1 MDSPPETSFPGPLE
15 TLPRLFQWLLL
26 AALTALT
33 AGFMLHY
40 ALPAALLIGPML
52 AAVVIGAQ
60 GGRVGVSGLVF
71 AVAQTFVGLL
81 IGGSLELTV
90 LASFID
96 IWPILLLA
104 VLTTVAA
111 SSLLGFFVSR
121 WKILPGTTAVWGSAP
136 GAATAMVLMAGAF
149 GADPRLVAFMQYLR
163 VIFVTLAAAL
173 LARFWVDTSG
183 VELPA
188 MEWFPPLRPEAFGLT
203 LLLAIAGG
211 LGGKLLRL
219 PAPFFLGGMLAGAG
233 AHLGGGLS
241 LELPPWLMG
250 CAYMLIGWTIG
261 LKFDRA
267 LLRSAV
273 RALPQVVLSILALML
288 FCGGLAWVLHVE
300 WGIDP
305 LTAYLATSPGGMDSI
320 AIIAAASQNVNLSFI
335 MAVQMGRFLFV
346 LLAGPPISRLVARW
360 AED

>member
-1 MDSPPETSFPGPLE
+1 MDSPPETSFRGPLA

-149 GADPRLVAFMQYLR
+149 GADPRLVEIGR
-163 VIFVTLAAAL
+163 
-173 LARFWVDTSG
+173 
-183 VELPA
+183 
-188 MEWFPPLRPEAFGLT
+188 
-203 LLLAIAGG
+203 
-211 LGGKLLRL
+211 
-219 PAPFFLGGMLAGAG
+219 
-233 AHLGGGLS
+233 AH
-241 LELPPWLMG
+241 
-250 CAYMLIGWTIG
+250 
-261 LKFDRA
+261 
-267 LLRSAV
+267 V
-273 RALPQVVLSILALML
+273 
-288 FCGGLAWVLHVE
+288 
-300 WGIDP
+300 
-305 LTAYLATSPGGMDSI
+305 
-320 AIIAAASQNVNLSFI
+320 
-335 MAVQMGRFLFV
+335 
-346 LLAGPPISRLVARW
+346 
-360 AED
+360 